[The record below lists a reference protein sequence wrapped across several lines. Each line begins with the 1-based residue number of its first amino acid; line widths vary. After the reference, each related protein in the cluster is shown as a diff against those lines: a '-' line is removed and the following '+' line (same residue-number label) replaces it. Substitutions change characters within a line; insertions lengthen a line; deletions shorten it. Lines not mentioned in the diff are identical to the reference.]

1 MEPEKSFTLK
11 RSNIIESILFL
22 LVAVLVVGFFFFY
35 RNSQAQLISQKRGEL
50 KLLADNIASDH
61 EGSIYGIRQFLIT
74 SGYLVEQAENDKET
88 CQTILQKMYVVYP
101 YFINIGITDKDGN
114 VTCTGVEIGKA
125 INLKN
130 DLDFI
135 EASSTQSF
143 TVSGYR
149 NSAVNGRPAVRFLQP
164 ITKEG
169 SFSGVLFVTF
179 ASDWLNG
186 FSSNFDLPQGTVI
199 TKFDKDGVVFMR
211 YPNPLTWSGTEQAD
225 SELFK
230 LIQEQKNG
238 FAEVRGLEGNKR
250 IYYFRPIYQDGK
262 IHAYVAVGADKLN
275 K

>member
-11 RSNIIESILFL
+11 RSNLIESILFL
-22 LVAVLVVGFFFFY
+22 IVAALVVGFFFFY
-35 RNSQAQLISQKRGEL
+35 RNSQSQLISQEKEQL

-74 SGYLVEQAENDKET
+74 SGYLVEQADSDKDT
-88 CQTILQKMYVVYP
+88 CQSILQKMYVVYP
-101 YFINIGITDKDGN
+101 YFINIGITDGEGN
-114 VTCTGVEIGKA
+114 VTCSGVEIAKLF
-125 INLKN
+125 NLKD
-130 DLDFI
+130 DLEFI
-135 EASSTQSF
+135 EAKSTQSF

-149 NSAVNGRPAVRFLQP
+149 NSVVNGRPSIRFIQP
-164 ITKEG
+164 IIRDG
-169 SFSGVLFVTF
+169 AFSGVIFVTF

-186 FSSNFDLPQGTVI
+186 FSSNFDFPQGTVV

-230 LIQEQKNG
+230 LIQDQKIG
-238 FAEVRGLEGNKR
+238 FAKVRGLEGNER

-262 IHAYVAVGADKLN
+262 IHSYVTVGSDKFN